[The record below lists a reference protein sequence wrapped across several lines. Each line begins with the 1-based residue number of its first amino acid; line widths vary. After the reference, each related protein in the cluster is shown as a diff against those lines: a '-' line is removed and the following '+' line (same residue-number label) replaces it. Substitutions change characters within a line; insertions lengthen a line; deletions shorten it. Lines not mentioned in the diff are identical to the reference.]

1 MLTRA
6 VQMHLEAVLVTDVKQ
21 HIQPFPVCTVS
32 LIEGDILVMPL
43 MVYPG
48 VTEVRLFQDFFV
60 DIFEPLGES
69 KF

>member
-1 MLTRA
+1 
-6 VQMHLEAVLVTDVKQ
+6 
-21 HIQPFPVCTVS
+21 